1 MIKTYLFDSFYSKF
15 SSMNSLKTFFS
26 IILLIGISFAQ
37 SARDMEAE
45 NPASDNWQENYRSIE
60 AGKSKVN
67 IYSNAAVA
75 DIFVWNYT
83 WLSTERTFP
92 AIISL
97 PTDNKVYTISLY
109 TQSQFQYLTNELQNF
124 DFEGRDIS
132 EFELLQDEFERM
144 KLGTKNVRP
153 IPGTSESIFLTYCD
167 SDDANCEQGM
177 HWLDQ
182 FYAKYYDSKQEQ
194 VLVSDLNG
202 SDLTDSEKALVRRHR
217 VGVAGMLSAFTCLL
231 YTSPSPRDISGSR
244 MPSSA

>member
-1 MIKTYLFDSFYSKF
+1 
-15 SSMNSLKTFFS
+15 MNSLKTFFS

-75 DIFVWNYT
+75 DIYVWNYT

-97 PTDNKVYTISLY
+97 PTDNKVYTVSLY

-124 DFEGRDIS
+124 DFESRDIS

-194 VLVSDLNG
+194 VLASDLNG

-217 VGVAGMLSAFTCLL
+217 AGVAGMLSAFTIAIFLI
-231 YTSPSPRDISGSR
+231 DN
-244 MPSSA
+244 SAL

>member
-15 SSMNSLKTFFS
+15 SSMNSLKTFFI
-26 IILLIGISFAQ
+26 IILLIGVSFAQ
-37 SARDMEAE
+37 SARVMEAE

-217 VGVAGMLSAFTCLL
+217 VGVAGMLSAFTIAIFLI
-231 YTSPSPRDISGSR
+231 DN
-244 MPSSA
+244 SAL

>member
-37 SARDMEAE
+37 SARDVEAE

-109 TQSQFQYLTNELQNF
+109 SQSQFQYLTSELQNF
-124 DFEGRDIS
+124 DFEVRDIS

-182 FYAKYYDSKQEQ
+182 FYARYYDSKQEQ
-194 VLVSDLNG
+194 VLASDLNG

-217 VGVAGMLSAFTCLL
+217 VGVAGMLSAFTIAIFLI
-231 YTSPSPRDISGSR
+231 DN
-244 MPSSA
+244 SAL

>member
-15 SSMNSLKTFFS
+15 SSMNSLKKFFI
-26 IILLIGISFAQ
+26 IILLIGVSFAQ

-217 VGVAGMLSAFTCLL
+217 VGVAGMLSAFTIAIFLI
-231 YTSPSPRDISGSR
+231 DN
-244 MPSSA
+244 SAL

>member
-1 MIKTYLFDSFYSKF
+1 
-15 SSMNSLKTFFS
+15 MNSLKKFFS

-109 TQSQFQYLTNELQNF
+109 SQSQFQYLTSELQNF
-124 DFEGRDIS
+124 DFEVRDIS

-182 FYAKYYDSKQEQ
+182 FYARYYDSKQEQ
-194 VLVSDLNG
+194 VLASDLNG

-217 VGVAGMLSAFTCLL
+217 VGVAGMLSAFTIAIFLI
-231 YTSPSPRDISGSR
+231 DN
-244 MPSSA
+244 SAL

>member
-1 MIKTYLFDSFYSKF
+1 MIKTYLFDDIYSKF
-15 SSMNSLKTFFS
+15 SLMNSFKTLLS
-26 IILLIGISFAQ
+26 IILLICLSFAQ
-37 SARDMEAE
+37 STRDIEAE
-45 NPASDNWQENYRSIE
+45 DPASDNWIENYRSLE

-75 DIFVWNYT
+75 DVFVWNFT

-92 AIISL
+92 AVISL

-109 TQSQFQYLTNELQNF
+109 PQSQFQYLTNELQNF
-124 DFEGRDIS
+124 DFDGRDIS

-153 IPGTSESIFLTYCD
+153 IPGTSESVFLTYCD

-182 FYAKYYDSKQEQ
+182 FYAKYYDDKQEQ
-194 VLVSDLNG
+194 VLA
-202 SDLTDSEKALVRRHR
+202 SDLTGSELTDAEKALVRKHR
-217 VGVAGMLSAFTCLL
+217 KGVAGMLGAFTIALFL
-231 YTSPSPRDISGSR
+231 IDN
-244 MPSSA
+244 SAL

>member
-37 SARDMEAE
+37 SARDIEAE

-217 VGVAGMLSAFTCLL
+217 VGVAGMLSAFTIAIFLI
-231 YTSPSPRDISGSR
+231 DN
-244 MPSSA
+244 SAL

>member
-1 MIKTYLFDSFYSKF
+1 MIKTYLFDSFYIKF

-26 IILLIGISFAQ
+26 IILLVGVSFAQ

-217 VGVAGMLSAFTCLL
+217 VGVAGMLSAFTIAIFLI
-231 YTSPSPRDISGSR
+231 DN
-244 MPSSA
+244 SAL

>member
-153 IPGTSESIFLTYCD
+153 IPGTSESIFLTYCY

-217 VGVAGMLSAFTCLL
+217 VGVAGMLSAFTIAIFLI
-231 YTSPSPRDISGSR
+231 DN
-244 MPSSA
+244 SAL

>member
-37 SARDMEAE
+37 SAIDMEAE

-194 VLVSDLNG
+194 VLASDLNG

-217 VGVAGMLSAFTCLL
+217 AGVAGMLSAFTIAIFLI
-231 YTSPSPRDISGSR
+231 DN
-244 MPSSA
+244 SAL

>member
-1 MIKTYLFDSFYSKF
+1 
-15 SSMNSLKTFFS
+15 MNSLKTFFI
-26 IILLIGISFAQ
+26 IILLIGVSFAQ

-217 VGVAGMLSAFTCLL
+217 VGVAGMLSAFTIAIFLI
-231 YTSPSPRDISGSR
+231 DN
-244 MPSSA
+244 SAL

>member
-1 MIKTYLFDSFYSKF
+1 MIKTYLFDDIYSKF
-15 SSMNSLKTFFS
+15 SLMNSFKTLLS
-26 IILLIGISFAQ
+26 IILLICLSFTQ
-37 SARDMEAE
+37 SARDIEAE
-45 NPASDNWQENYRSIE
+45 DPASDNWIENYRSLE

-75 DIFVWNYT
+75 DVFVWNFT

-92 AIISL
+92 AVISL

-109 TQSQFQYLTNELQNF
+109 PQSQFQYLTNELQNF
-124 DFEGRDIS
+124 DFDGRDIS

-153 IPGTSESIFLTYCD
+153 IPGTSESVFLTYCD

-182 FYAKYYDSKQEQ
+182 FYANYYDSKQEQ
-194 VLVSDLNG
+194 VLASDLNG
-202 SDLTDSEKALVRRHR
+202 SELTDAEKALVKRHR
-217 VGVAGMLSAFTCLL
+217 VGVAGMLGAFTIAIFLI
-231 YTSPSPRDISGSR
+231 DN
-244 MPSSA
+244 SAL

>member
-75 DIFVWNYT
+75 DIYVWNYT

-109 TQSQFQYLTNELQNF
+109 SQSQFQYLTSELQNF
-124 DFEGRDIS
+124 DFEVRDIS

-182 FYAKYYDSKQEQ
+182 FYARYYDSKQEQ
-194 VLVSDLNG
+194 VLASDLNG

-217 VGVAGMLSAFTCLL
+217 VGVAGMLSAFTIAIFLI
-231 YTSPSPRDISGSR
+231 DN
-244 MPSSA
+244 SAL

>member
-26 IILLIGISFAQ
+26 IILLFGVSFAQ

-217 VGVAGMLSAFTCLL
+217 VGVAGMLSAFTIAIFLI
-231 YTSPSPRDISGSR
+231 DN
-244 MPSSA
+244 SAL

>member
-1 MIKTYLFDSFYSKF
+1 MIKTYLFDDIYSKF
-15 SSMNSLKTFFS
+15 SLMNSFKTLLS
-26 IILLIGISFAQ
+26 IILLICLSFAQ
-37 SARDMEAE
+37 STRDIEAE
-45 NPASDNWQENYRSIE
+45 DPASDNWIENYRSLE

-75 DIFVWNYT
+75 DVFVWNFT

-92 AIISL
+92 AVISL

-109 TQSQFQYLTNELQNF
+109 PQSQFQYLTNELQNF
-124 DFEGRDIS
+124 DFDSRDIS

-153 IPGTSESIFLTYCD
+153 IPGTSESVFLTYCD

-194 VLVSDLNG
+194 VLASDLNG
-202 SDLTDSEKALVRRHR
+202 SDLTDAEKALVRRHR
-217 VGVAGMLSAFTCLL
+217 VGVAGMLGAFTIAIFLI
-231 YTSPSPRDISGSR
+231 DN
-244 MPSSA
+244 SAL

>member
-1 MIKTYLFDSFYSKF
+1 
-15 SSMNSLKTFFS
+15 MNSLKTFFS

-37 SARDMEAE
+37 SARDVEAE

-109 TQSQFQYLTNELQNF
+109 SQSQFQYLTSELQNF
-124 DFEGRDIS
+124 DFEVRDIS

-182 FYAKYYDSKQEQ
+182 FYARYYDSKQEQ
-194 VLVSDLNG
+194 VLASDLNG

-217 VGVAGMLSAFTCLL
+217 VGVAGMLSAFTIAIFLI
-231 YTSPSPRDISGSR
+231 DN
-244 MPSSA
+244 SAL

>member
-1 MIKTYLFDSFYSKF
+1 MIKTYLFEDIYSKF
-15 SSMNSLKTFFS
+15 SLMNSLKTFLAIIFLISLAFS
-26 IILLIGISFAQ
+26 Q
-37 SARDMEAE
+37 TTRDIEAE
-45 NPASDNWQENYRSIE
+45 DPASDNWIENYRSIE
-60 AGKSKVN
+60 TGKSKVN

-75 DIFVWNYT
+75 EIFVWNYT

-109 TQSQFQYLTNELQNF
+109 PQSQFKYLTNELQNF
-124 DFEGRDIS
+124 DFESRDIS

-153 IPGTSESIFLTYCD
+153 IPGTSESVFLTYCD
-167 SDDANCEQGM
+167 SDDDNCEQGM

-194 VLVSDLNG
+194 VLASDLNG
-202 SDLTDSEKALVRRHR
+202 SDLTDAEKALVRRHR
-217 VGVAGMLSAFTCLL
+217 VGVAGMLGAFSIALFLIDNSAL
-231 YTSPSPRDISGSR
+231 
-244 MPSSA
+244 

>member
-26 IILLIGISFAQ
+26 IILLVGVSFAQ

-217 VGVAGMLSAFTCLL
+217 VGVAGMLSAFTIAIFLI
-231 YTSPSPRDISGSR
+231 DN
-244 MPSSA
+244 SAL

>member
-15 SSMNSLKTFFS
+15 SSMNSLKKFFS

-75 DIFVWNYT
+75 DIYVWNYT

-97 PTDNKVYTISLY
+97 PTDNKIYTVSLY

-124 DFEGRDIS
+124 DFESRDIS

-194 VLVSDLNG
+194 VLASDLNG

-217 VGVAGMLSAFTCLL
+217 AGVAGMLSAFTIAIFLI
-231 YTSPSPRDISGSR
+231 DN
-244 MPSSA
+244 SAL

>member
-75 DIFVWNYT
+75 DIYVWNYT

-97 PTDNKVYTISLY
+97 PTDNKVYTVSLY

-124 DFEGRDIS
+124 DFESRDIS

-182 FYAKYYDSKQEQ
+182 FYARYYDSKQEQ
-194 VLVSDLNG
+194 VLASDLNG

-217 VGVAGMLSAFTCLL
+217 VGVAGMLSAFTIAIFLI
-231 YTSPSPRDISGSR
+231 DN
-244 MPSSA
+244 SAL

>member
-26 IILLIGISFAQ
+26 IILLVGVSFAQ

-217 VGVAGMLSAFTCLL
+217 VGVAGMLSAFTIAIFL
-231 YTSPSPRDISGSR
+231 IEN
-244 MPSSA
+244 SAL